1 MIRTSQTHPTLALYA
16 AFRTVTRYAL
26 LQACYSLCNS
36 RKSLKIKGVYM
47 YFYRMLQRNIYMFTR
62 IRTHTHIHTHA

>member
-1 MIRTSQTHPTLALYA
+1 MIRTSQTLASYA
-16 AFRTVTRYAL
+16 GLPASVTRYAL